1 MQCSNPTRW
10 TDIITFKIVVKSN
23 QIRDINSVRQKQN
36 TKLTSGLYFQI
47 TLLEPFSY
55 QKHKKNPGEKGAVC
69 FVDDPQLWRDHLV
82 SGVRRLTRSYMSAL
96 ARSKGVKE
104 SASYD
109 SHSRLPNFLL
119 RKISQKCKSLIRLT
133 YIFIVNI
140 VLRNNINH
148 NISIQCNVM
157 LLHELLIF
165 PSRPG
170 FSRLQRTS

>member
-1 MQCSNPTRW
+1 M
-10 TDIITFKIVVKSN
+10 
-23 QIRDINSVRQKQN
+23 
-36 TKLTSGLYFQI
+36 

-55 QKHKKNPGEKGAVC
+55 QKHKKKSRWKRVQC
-69 FVDDPQLWRDHLV
+69 VLLMTRKLWRDHLV